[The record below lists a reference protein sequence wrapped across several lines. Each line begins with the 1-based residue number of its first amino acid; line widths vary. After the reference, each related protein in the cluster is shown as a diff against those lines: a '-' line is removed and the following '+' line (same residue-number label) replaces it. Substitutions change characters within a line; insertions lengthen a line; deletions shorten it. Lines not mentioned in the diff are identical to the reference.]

1 MGVKVKLLIEPD
13 GDKKAVVRVTHKP
26 AEEGKE
32 PEVAEYSVAAMPVVG
47 GAEYLLQLGGEVSV
61 QVTKVVELEYDK
73 DQAAL
78 VEKPGGGQPVKAVEA
93 KEAGVAHR
101 EERGESSGRGR
112 R

>member
-1 MGVKVKLLIEPD
+1 MGVKVKLLIEPES
-13 GDKKAVVRVTHKP
+13 DKKAVVRVTHKS

-32 PEVAEYSVAAMPVVG
+32 PEIAEYSVGATPVVG
-47 GAEYLLQLGGEVSV
+47 GADYALQLGGEVSV

-93 KEAGVAHR
+93 KEGAAAHK
-101 EERGESSGRGR
+101 EERGESSSRGR